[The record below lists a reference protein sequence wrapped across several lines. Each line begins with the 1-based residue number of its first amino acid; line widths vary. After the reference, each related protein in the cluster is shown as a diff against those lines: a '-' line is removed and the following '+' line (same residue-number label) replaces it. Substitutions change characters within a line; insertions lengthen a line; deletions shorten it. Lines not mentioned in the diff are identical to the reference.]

1 MVVSFGSFYACS
13 ENAVSVLA
21 FVFFSFFF
29 LRGFDGGYMCVDC
42 IRLILTD
49 STRFLG
55 TYYERTGS
63 ESRASLPAG
72 GLAHNTHLFITR
84 ISACGLQAQDML
96 RQQTNGHA
104 QSSRQLH
111 QIFNLFSFPVLLV
124 PPRLYLSL
132 RGRVLGRQ
140 NANLVDCIVSKETR
154 LPRSL
159 YKSHLKTAFLC
170 RAKGGNGR
178 RGHALSDAWG
188 GLRGSGIYGT
198 RGCR

>member
-1 MVVSFGSFYACS
+1 M
-13 ENAVSVLA
+13 
-21 FVFFSFFF
+21 
-29 LRGFDGGYMCVDC
+29 
-42 IRLILTD
+42 TD

-55 TYYERTGS
+55 TCYERTGS

-72 GLAHNTHLFITR
+72 GLAHNTHLSITR

-104 QSSRQLH
+104 QSSRRIH
-111 QIFNLFSFPVLLV
+111 QIFNLFSFPVSLV

-132 RGRVLGRQ
+132 RSWVLGRQ

-170 RAKGGNGR
+170 RAEGGNGR
-178 RGHALSDAWG
+178 RGRALSGAWG

-198 RGCR
+198 RGRR